1 MITTAVEPEIN
12 IVADE
17 DLAIDAIAFDI
28 ETGPL
33 ADEILLKLCPEF
45 VAPPRPGEFDAA
57 AVKYGNTKD
66 PAKRAE
72 KLAQCQADHALAV
85 KDYDTNL
92 AVAQADHFAKFKS
105 EAALSAATGHIVAIG
120 TLIDGNAAAIDCDGR
135 GDGDQDAEAEGL
147 KHWWNLVAE
156 CLKEQRPMVGLNIFG
171 FDLPF
176 TVRRSWIL
184 GVPVPAGVRVANRWS
199 PLFVDL
205 MYSWMLGGR
214 DMIGLNNLALAFG
227 LPGKVTEVNGV
238 KIDGAHFYQAWRENR
253 QVAEAYL
260 KRDLELPAMLA
271 VKMGVI

>member
-120 TLIDGNAAAIDCDGR
+120 TLIDGDAHAIDCDG
-135 GDGDQDAEAEGL
+135 GDEAEIDGL
-147 KHWWNLVAE
+147 RHWWNLVAE
-156 CLKEQRPMVGLNIFG
+156 CL
-171 FDLPF
+171 
-176 TVRRSWIL
+176 
-184 GVPVPAGVRVANRWS
+184 
-199 PLFVDL
+199 
-205 MYSWMLGGR
+205 
-214 DMIGLNNLALAFG
+214 
-227 LPGKVTEVNGV
+227 
-238 KIDGAHFYQAWRENR
+238 
-253 QVAEAYL
+253 
-260 KRDLELPAMLA
+260 
-271 VKMGVI
+271 